1 MPLGKKISPKKTAEK
16 KNNSKGMKKKANPRD
31 TPESI
36 KWKDK
41 HYRYRK
47 KIKHPDSTTQASRSY
62 RAEAGHDTEP
72 PPPPSR
78 TVTTDRLQA
87 GKNGE
92 CTTTTH

>member
-16 KNNSKGMKKKANPRD
+16 KNNSKGMKKRANPRD

-47 KIKHPDSTTQASRSY
+47 KIRAPGLDYAGVTQLSSRDWVRQMCITSPKTM
-62 RAEAGHDTEP
+62 A
-72 PPPPSR
+72 
-78 TVTTDRLQA
+78 TDRL
-87 GKNGE
+87 
-92 CTTTTH
+92 